1 MIQFEKLGI
10 FLSKPLAFLLVLI
23 YLLQSSLLIFLVK
36 EKFDLE
42 KEILFQQRRINV
54 LEEKLQVFKAID
66 DFQIGFTEDEVLT
79 LTEVVYEESAKY
91 NYDPLFVL
99 AVILTESSFK
109 KGQKSSVGA
118 RGLMQVVPFVGRDVA
133 PRAGVN
139 WESSGT
145 LFEPEA
151 NIKLGTLHLF
161 EQILKFGDVRKAL
174 VSYNVGETRLRGL
187 LRKNLPVPS
196 KYLNKVLENYAM
208 LKETYQA

>member
-79 LTEVVYEESAKY
+79 LTEVVYDESARY

-139 WESSGT
+139 WEGSGT

-161 EQILKFGDVRKAL
+161 EQILKFGDVRQAL
-174 VSYNVGETRLRGL
+174 VAYNVGETRLRGL

-196 KYLNKVLENYAM
+196 NYLNKVLENYEM